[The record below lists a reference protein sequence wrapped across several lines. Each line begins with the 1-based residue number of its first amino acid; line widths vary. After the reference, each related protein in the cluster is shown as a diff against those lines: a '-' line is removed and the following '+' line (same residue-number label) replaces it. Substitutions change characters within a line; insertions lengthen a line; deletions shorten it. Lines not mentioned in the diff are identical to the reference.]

1 MSRTSIGYRH
11 VSTVFP
17 DAVVASR
24 PTVHVMAG
32 YFFML
37 RDGVRNDADQLTAL
51 LLRTRADAMP
61 WLRSPH
67 DGLSTRWWMEH
78 VVLGEQHVR
87 VAAAGSRLL
96 GFTAVNGDWL
106 EQLWVE
112 PEDQGRGVGRRL
124 LNDAQQA
131 SEGHLAL
138 HVFTR
143 NERARQFY
151 EATGF
156 VLTSQSDG
164 SGNEEREPDCTYTW
178 SAPPRSQSQ

>member
-1 MSRTSIGYRH
+1 MC
-11 VSTVFP
+11 TVLP
-17 DAVVASR
+17 DAVVAPR

-37 RDGVRNDADQLTAL
+37 RDGVRYDADQLTAL

-67 DGLSTRWWMEH
+67 DEHSTRWWMEH
-78 VVLGEQHVR
+78 VVLAEQHVR
-87 VAAAGSRLL
+87 VAAAGTRLL

-106 EQLWVE
+106 EQLWVS

-124 LNDAQQA
+124 LVDAQQA
-131 SEGHLAL
+131 SGGHLAL

-151 EATGF
+151 AATGF

-164 SGNEEREPDCTYTW
+164 SGNEEREPDCTYAW
-178 SAPPRSQSQ
+178 SALPRSQSQ